1 MLIFHTNLLNQWRW
15 WKKKQVHLKNHRMAM
30 KLIISQSANKKKNRK
45 KTKRK
50 FQITQFH
57 MNKIPN

>member
-1 MLIFHTNLLNQWRW
+1 
-15 WKKKQVHLKNHRMAM
+15 M

-57 MNKIPN
+57 MNKIPNWKNPSNMDILFLETSNQTI